1 MLEIRDVTVRFGG
14 VRPLVEVTLTFPPGI
29 SGLVGPNGAGKTT
42 MLNVLSGFVRP
53 ATGSLWFD
61 GQALDR
67 LSPHR
72 RARSGLRRTF
82 QAEQV
87 VLSLSARDNVRLA
100 AENLGA
106 PTSDVD
112 RVLQAVGLESPDRP
126 GWRLSMLERRL
137 VEIARA
143 LVGTPRLVL
152 LDEPGAGLAEA
163 DARTLVPLIHRLA
176 EADGTVVVLVDHDMD
191 LVQTVCSELA
201 VLDFGRLIAHGPTA
215 DVLADPVVARAYL
228 GTEELA

>member
-61 GQALDR
+61 GQALNQA
-67 LSPHR
+67 PHR
-72 RARSGLRRTF
+72 RARRGLRRTF

-100 AENLGA
+100 AENLRA
-106 PTSDVD
+106 PAPDID
-112 RVLQAVGLESPDRP
+112 RG
-126 GWRLSMLERRL
+126 
-137 VEIARA
+137 
-143 LVGTPRLVL
+143 
-152 LDEPGAGLAEA
+152 
-163 DARTLVPLIHRLA
+163 LVPVPEPARDA
-176 EADGTVVVLVDHDMD
+176 TGRVPGEFGDEMRA
-191 LVQTVCSELA
+191 A
-201 VLDFGRLIAHGPTA
+201 WRPPFGR
-215 DVLADPVVARAYL
+215 
-228 GTEELA
+228 

>member
-1 MLEIRDVTVRFGG
+1 MLEIRDITVQFGG
-14 VRPLVEVTLTFPPGI
+14 VRPLADVTLTFPPGI

-53 ATGSLWFD
+53 VAGSLRFD

-67 LSPHR
+67 HSPHR

-87 VLSLSARDNVRLA
+87 VLSLSAHDNVRLA
-100 AENLGA
+100 AENLRA
-106 PTSDVD
+106 ATSDVD
-112 RVLQAVGLESPDRP
+112 RVLEAVGLVNPDRP
-126 GWRLSMLERRL
+126 GRLLSILERRL

-143 LVGTPRLVL
+143 LVGTPRIVL

-191 LVQTVCSELA
+191 LVQTVCRELA

>member
-61 GQALDR
+61 GQALNQA
-67 LSPHR
+67 PHR
-72 RARSGLRRTF
+72 RARGGLRRTF

-100 AENLGA
+100 AE
-106 PTSDVD
+106 
-112 RVLQAVGLESPDRP
+112 
-126 GWRLSMLERRL
+126 
-137 VEIARA
+137 
-143 LVGTPRLVL
+143 
-152 LDEPGAGLAEA
+152 
-163 DARTLVPLIHRLA
+163 
-176 EADGTVVVLVDHDMD
+176 
-191 LVQTVCSELA
+191 
-201 VLDFGRLIAHGPTA
+201 
-215 DVLADPVVARAYL
+215 
-228 GTEELA
+228 

>member
-1 MLEIRDVTVRFGG
+1 MLEVRDVTVQFGG
-14 VRPLVEVTLTFPPGI
+14 VRPLADVTLTFPPGI

-42 MLNVLSGFVRP
+42 LLNVLSGFVRP
-53 ATGSLWFD
+53 VAGSLWFD
-61 GQALDR
+61 GQALDGH
-67 LSPHR
+67 SPHR
-72 RARSGLRRTF
+72 RARRGLRRTF

-87 VLSLSARDNVRLA
+87 VLELSARDNVRLA
-100 AENLGA
+100 VENLGA
-106 PTSDVD
+106 PASDVD
-112 RVLQAVGLESPDRP
+112 RVLQTVGLQSPDRP
-126 GWRLSMLERRL
+126 GLRLSMLERRL

-201 VLDFGRLIAHGPTA
+201 VLDFGRLIAQGPTA

>member
-1 MLEIRDVTVRFGG
+1 VLEIRDVTVRFGG

-53 ATGSLWFD
+53 ATGSLWFE
-61 GQALDR
+61 GQALNQA
-67 LSPHR
+67 PHR
-72 RARSGLRRTF
+72 RARRGLRRTF

-87 VLSLSARDNVRLA
+87 VLELSARDNVRLA
-100 AENLGA
+100 VENLGA
-106 PTSDVD
+106 PASDVD
-112 RVLQAVGLESPDRP
+112 RVLRAVGLESPDRP
-126 GWRLSMLERRL
+126 GLRLSMLERRL

-191 LVQTVCSELA
+191 LVQTVCGELA
-201 VLDFGRLIAHGPTA
+201 VLDFGRLIAQGPTA